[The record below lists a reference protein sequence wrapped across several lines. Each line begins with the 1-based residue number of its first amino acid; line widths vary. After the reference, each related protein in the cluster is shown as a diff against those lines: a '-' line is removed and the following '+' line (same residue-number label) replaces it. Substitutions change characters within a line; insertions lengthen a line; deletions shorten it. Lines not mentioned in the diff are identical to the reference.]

1 MPKAK
6 SRISTSPTGT
16 GQTEP
21 GKDSSTKGN
30 PLPVPMAFKLMR
42 LGFCLGG
49 RIMPNTAGK
58 LAYKLWFTPT
68 RFKMPEREKE
78 VLASAKIATH
88 KIDGDDIATFSWGQ
102 DDTTRPLVLL
112 VHGWSGR
119 GTQLGPFVQPLL
131 DAGYRVLSFD
141 APAHGKS
148 SGKQTNIYETA
159 DVLVDLQKIYGD
171 INAVITHSFGGP
183 CIATAMQ
190 RGFITNRI
198 VCISPP
204 ATMIGLVEKFTEV
217 LHIPKKVTQIVVAL
231 AEKKYGKN
239 IWEDIS
245 MVNSIQGNTL
255 PGLVIHDNDDKDIPW
270 QEGEAVAQ
278 AWDNAAFIKTSG
290 LGHRRILRDPDV
302 INTSLAFIQDKT
314 PARIIE

>member
-1 MPKAK
+1 MENVK
-6 SRISTSPTGT
+6 SRTNTPQTSPDKT
-16 GQTEP
+16 
-21 GKDSSTKGN
+21 SSTQMA
-30 PLPVPMAFKLMR
+30 VPMTIKLMR
-42 LGFCLGG
+42 LGFRLGG
-49 RIMPNTAGK
+49 HLMPNTTADI
-58 LAYKLWFTPT
+58 AYKLWFTPT
-68 RFKMPEREKE
+68 RFNTPEREKE
-78 VLASAKIATH
+78 ALASAKIATH
-88 KIDGDDIATFSWGQ
+88 QIDGDEIVTFSWGQ
-102 DDTTRPLVLL
+102 ERTDRPLVLL

-159 DVLVDLQKIYGD
+159 DVLVALQKHYGE

-198 VCISPP
+198 VSISPP
-204 ATMIGLVEKFTEV
+204 ATMIGLVEKFTEA

-239 IWEDIS
+239 IWEEIS
-245 MVNSIQGNTL
+245 MVNSIKDAIA
-255 PGLVIHDNDDKDIPW
+255 PGLVIHDSDDNDIPW
-270 QEGEAVAQ
+270 QEGEAIAQ
-278 AWDNAAFIKTSG
+278 AWDNAQFIKTSG
-290 LGHRRILRDPDV
+290 LGHRRILRDAD
-302 INTSLAFIQDKT
+302 IIETSVAFIKG
-314 PARIIE
+314 